1 VSRAEFLA
9 ESRDV
14 GSLPPPGPPEVAIAG
29 RSNVGKSTLLN
40 RLAGRRSLARTSK
53 TPGRTRG
60 IIFFDLT
67 FVERGGVVD
76 RGGAGGRGG
85 VGQMRLA
92 DLPGYGY
99 AEVSRGERRSWQ
111 TLIEGYAKARPT
123 LALFLILIDA
133 RRGIEDEERQLYE
146 WLGTIGVPAQIA
158 FTKVDKLSAAER
170 GKLRAETRAAFKTAA
185 GARRAAPLYC
195 SGQTG
200 EGVGELWGAIRAAL
214 APFAAPEVA
223 AEGGPE

>member
-9 ESRDV
+9 EARDL

-60 IIFFDLT
+60 IIFFDID
-67 FVERGGVVD
+67 FVQRGH
-76 RGGAGGRGG
+76 AA
-85 VGQMRLA
+85 GQMRLA

-99 AEVSRGERRSWQ
+99 AEVSRGERQSWQ

-170 GKLRAETRAAFKTAA
+170 GQLRAATRAAFKTAA
-185 GARRAAPLYC
+185 GARRAAPLFC

-200 EGVGELWGAIRAAL
+200 EGVGELWGAIRTAL
-214 APFAAPEVA
+214 TPFAASEVA